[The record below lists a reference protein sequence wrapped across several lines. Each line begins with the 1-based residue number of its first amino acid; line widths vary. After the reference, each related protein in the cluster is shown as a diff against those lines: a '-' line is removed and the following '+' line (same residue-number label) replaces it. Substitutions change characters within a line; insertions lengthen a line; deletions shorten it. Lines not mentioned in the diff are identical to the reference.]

1 MQMTSGKRWL
11 ELDAL
16 RAFAVLLVVW
26 SHSSN
31 REIGL
36 TGFDGVLLFFVI
48 SGFLI
53 THILLEARG
62 AALRSTVLRA
72 FYLRRF
78 LRIFPVYYVV
88 LFLTSALAIPDVR
101 DALPWHVA
109 YLSNWFYAFGGTP
122 DKAVHLWSLS
132 VEEQFYL
139 FWPAVVLSLPGRA
152 LPWALAGMILT
163 GPISRVAFGSAGASS
178 LAVWTTTPAVF
189 DALGLGCL
197 LAYLWHATNSAERWA
212 RWAFWGGSA
221 LVAFQWVGPKLGLG
235 AVSLFALAT
244 GTLGWRLLCFWLVH
258 RAAQGVPGSFGTLL
272 RIRPLLFVGTISY
285 GIYLIHPFVIPAIDI
300 VEKCF
305 HIHVPVRRYLGLSQ
319 FASVAGISIAVASVS
334 WFCLERPLN
343 SLKRYFPYVPPQET
357 CESRTVPPTLAQS
370 GLSRHE

>member
-1 MQMTSGKRWL
+1 MQGTDGKRWL

-53 THILLEARG
+53 TQILLEARG
-62 AALRSTVLRA
+62 AAPRAAVLRA
-72 FYLRRF
+72 FYARRF
-78 LRIFPVYYVV
+78 LRIFPIYYAV
-88 LFLTSALAIPDVR
+88 LFLTAALAIPNVR
-101 DALPWHVA
+101 DALPWHFA
-109 YLSNWFYAFGGTP
+109 YLSNWFYGFGGTP

-139 FWPAVVLSLPGRA
+139 FWPAVVLSIPGRA

-163 GPISRVAFGSAGASS
+163 GPISRVALGSMGAGS
-178 LAVWTTTPAVF
+178 LAVWTTTPAVL

-197 LAYLWHATNSAERWA
+197 LAYLRHATNSADRWA
-212 RWAFWGGSA
+212 RWALCGGVG
-221 LVAFQWVGPKLGLG
+221 LVALEWMARKFGLSADSLLGL
-235 AVSLFALAT
+235 AIT
-244 GTLGWRLLCFWLVH
+244 TLGWRLLCFWLVH
-258 RAAQGVPGSFGTLL
+258 RAARGVPGILGALL
-272 RIRPLLFVGTISY
+272 RVRPLVFIGAISY
-285 GIYLIHPFVIPAIDI
+285 GIYLIHPFVIPTIDI
-300 VEKCF
+300 AEKHF
-305 HIHVPVRRYLGLSQ
+305 QIHIPVRRYLGLSQ
-319 FASVAGISIAVASVS
+319 FASVAAISIGIAALS

-343 SLKRYFPYVPPQET
+343 SLKRFFPYVPKGEPGPGT
-357 CESRTVPPTLAQS
+357 IGSALAQS
-370 GLSRHE
+370 GVSGEQ